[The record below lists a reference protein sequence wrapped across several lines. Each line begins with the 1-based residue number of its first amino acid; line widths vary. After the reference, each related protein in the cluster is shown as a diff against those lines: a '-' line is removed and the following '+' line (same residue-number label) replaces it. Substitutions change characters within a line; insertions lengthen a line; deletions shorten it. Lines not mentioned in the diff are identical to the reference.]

1 MEEEW
6 KKLIEELTLKWDKK
20 PNLQS
25 LLFLIGHREL
35 GAFRSKFTKEQKLDL
50 IHVAVCTLLKHEGLY
65 TFTGNDDEGW
75 PHYELNQSIPYISPL
90 DQEKLL
96 KKQIVNYFKLL
107 N

>member
-6 KKLIEELTLKWDKK
+6 KKLLDELELKWEKK

-50 IHVAVCTLLKHEGLY
+50 IHIAVCTLLKNEGLY
-65 TFTGNDDEGW
+65 SYIGRDEEGW
-75 PHYELNQSIPYISPL
+75 PHYELNKSLPYISPTE
-90 DQEKLL
+90 QEKLL
-96 KKQIVNYFKLL
+96 KKQIINYFKLL